1 MADIEIIPIMN
12 DNYAYALVSG
22 SNILVIDPG
31 EADPISDFSRE
42 KGMRITTV
50 LLTHNHADHLA
61 GAPEIRRTF
70 GAEVLGPK
78 NTPGIDRKIHEE
90 EELNFGGLLMKVL
103 HTPGHSKH
111 QVCFH
116 FPDKNAVF
124 TGDTL
129 FCGGCGRIFGSNH
142 EAMWGS
148 LKRLS
153 SLPDETLVYCGHE
166 YTEENL
172 SFALTVLPEDTALMR
187 RFEETRQLRENN
199 RPTVPSTIGEEK
211 KTNIFLRVR
220 EKAVKAAMGM
230 ENADDAAVFAELRRR
245 KDRY

>member
-1 MADIEIIPIMN
+1 MS
-12 DNYAYALVSG
+12 DNYAYAVITG
-22 SNILVIDPG
+22 STALVIDPG
-31 EADPISDFSRE
+31 EADTIVDFVRT
-42 KGMRITTV
+42 GGLRITTV

-61 GAPEIRRTF
+61 GAPEIRRSF
-70 GAEVLGPK
+70 HAEVLGPK
-78 NTPGIDRKIHEE
+78 NTPGIDRKIHEG
-90 EELNFGGLLMKVL
+90 EELNFHGLAMDVL

-111 QVCFH
+111 QLSFL
-116 FPDKNAVF
+116 FPELNAVF

-148 LKRLS
+148 LKRLAG
-153 SLPDETLVYCGHE
+153 LPEETLVYCGHE

-172 SFALTVLPEDTALMR
+172 SFALTVLPGDHALVER
-187 RFEETRQLRENN
+187 LEETRQLRKNG

-211 KTNIFLRVR
+211 RTNIFLRAR
-220 EKAVKAAMGM
+220 EKGVKAALGM
-230 ENADDAAVFAELRRR
+230 ESAEDAAVFAELRRR